1 MAFTRTVLGD
11 ISTSE
16 LGITYMHEHL
26 VIDSNIVR
34 NQFEHIWLPS
44 EEDAIAEAN
53 LCFDA
58 GVRTLVDCMPM
69 GAGGDIKKLETISK
83 QSSINIIA
91 TTGMHTKKYYESYDE
106 LLVADAETLASKFI
120 KDIEIGSQNT
130 DIRAG
135 LIKVSSTGEKL
146 TLREKV
152 LFEAAAYAHKVTGA
166 PILTHCE
173 HGIGALAQIEEFSQ
187 LNVLLSNITISHGDK
202 IMDFSYHTE
211 ILSSGA
217 LVEYDQCLRQFKEEK
232 PPSAVLTLAM
242 IERGFLSQIMLGT
255 DGARRTLWK
264 SLGGEPG
271 LAWLYSDWSKVLL
284 GVGLTEDNLKALFI
298 LNPAQA
304 LAFKGQ
310 DNVL

>member
-1 MAFTRTVLGD
+1 MPFTRTVLGD

-16 LGITYMHEHL
+16 LGVTYMHEHL
-26 VIDSNIVR
+26 IIDSNIVQ

-69 GAGGDIKKLETISK
+69 GSGGDIKKLQTISK

-91 TTGMHTKKYYESYDE
+91 ATGMHTKKYYESNDK
-106 LLVADAETLASKFI
+106 LLVAGADFLATKFI
-120 KDIEIGSQNT
+120 NDIEVGSQNT
-130 DIRAG
+130 DARAG
-135 LIKVSSTGEKL
+135 LIKVSSSGEKL
-146 TLREKV
+146 TPREKV
-152 LFEAAAYAHKVTGA
+152 LFEGAAQAHKVTGA

-173 HGIGALAQIEEFSQ
+173 QGTGAIAQIEEFSQ
-187 LNVLLSNITISHGDK
+187 LNVSLSNVTISHGDK
-202 IMDFSYHTE
+202 ISDTSYHTE
-211 ILSSGA
+211 ILSSGV
-217 LVEYDQCLRQFKEEK
+217 LVEYDQCLRQFKEEA

-271 LAWLYSDWSKVLL
+271 LAWLYSGWSKVLFD
-284 GVGLTEDNLKALFI
+284 VGLTEEDLKALFI
-298 LNPAQA
+298 LNPARA
-304 LAFKGQ
+304 LAFKEQ
-310 DNVL
+310 SNVL

>member
-16 LGITYMHEHL
+16 LGVTYMHEHL
-26 VIDSNIVR
+26 VIDSNIVQ

-44 EEDAIAEAN
+44 EEDAIAEAT

-69 GAGGDIKKLETISK
+69 ESGGDIKKLRTISK
-83 QSSINIIA
+83 KSSTNIIA
-91 TTGMHTKKYYESYDE
+91 ATGMHTQKYYGSKDE
-106 LLVADAETLASKFI
+106 LLVADSETLATKFI
-120 KDIEIGSQNT
+120 NDIEIGSQNT

-135 LIKVSSTGEKL
+135 LIKVSSSGEKL
-146 TLREKV
+146 TPREKV
-152 LFEAAAYAHKVTGA
+152 LFEGAAQAHKVTGA

-173 HGIGALAQIEEFSQ
+173 HGIGAIAQIEELSQ
-187 LNVLLSNITISHGDK
+187 LDVSLSNVTISHGDK
-202 IMDFSYHTE
+202 VNDTSYHTE
-211 ILSSGA
+211 ILSSGV
-217 LVEYDQCLRQFKEEK
+217 LVEYDQCLRQFSDKT
-232 PPSAVLTLAM
+232 PPSAELTLAM

-284 GVGLTEDNLKALFI
+284 GVGLTDDDLKALFI
-298 LNPAQA
+298 LNPAKA
-304 LAFKGQ
+304 LAFKEIK
-310 DNVL
+310 NVL